1 MKLSSIHNC
10 QIENVQES
18 RKYHIIIEWNG
29 MVVSSKQTHKQKI
42 TVHATP
48 RFGVELAI
56 SQCLAFRILEMFGTF
71 FSGET

>member
-29 MVVSSKQTHKQKI
+29 GIIKTNTQTKS

-48 RFGVELAI
+48 RFGVELVI
-56 SQCLAFRILEMFGTF
+56 PKFLAF
-71 FSGET
+71 